1 MRRNIRFKPSKEA
14 QTFSRVFSG
23 IFALIGLCF
32 VAIGVA
38 EVIPS
43 GAGLFG
49 LVWTGMA
56 ACFVGI
62 GIYGAV
68 SKNGLYGFNRWGLEV
83 EDGEDREET
92 PSAAGEPSESPAAP
106 QTSAEERLKQL
117 EDLREKRLITA
128 NEFEEKRKEILKE
141 L

>member
-1 MRRNIRFKPSKEA
+1 MAMRKQIRFKPSKEA
-14 QTFSRVFSG
+14 RTFSRVFSG
-23 IFALIGLCF
+23 IFALVGLGF
-32 VAIGVA
+32 VAIGVT

-68 SKNGLYGFNRWGLEV
+68 SKKGLYGLNRWGLEV
-83 EDGEDREET
+83 EDEEN
-92 PSAAGEPSESPAAP
+92 PDAAGEPSGSPAAP
-106 QTSAEERLKQL
+106 RPSAGERLKQL
-117 EDLREKRLITA
+117 EELREKRLITA
-128 NEFEEKRKEILKE
+128 GEFEEKRKEILKE

>member
-14 QTFSRVFSG
+14 RTFSRVFSG
-23 IFALIGLCF
+23 IFALVGLGF
-32 VAIGVA
+32 VAVGVT

-43 GAGLFG
+43 SGFGVFG

-56 ACFVGI
+56 ACFAGI

-68 SKNGLYGFNRWGLEV
+68 SKKGLYGLNRWGLEI
-83 EDGEDREET
+83 EDEET
-92 PSAAGEPSESPAAP
+92 PTAAGVSAAP
-106 QTSAEERLKQL
+106 QPGAEERLRQL

>member
-1 MRRNIRFKPSKEA
+1 MRRNIRFKPSREA
-14 QTFSRVFSG
+14 RTFSRVFSG
-23 IFALIGLCF
+23 IFALIGLGF
-32 VAIGVA
+32 VAIGVT

-68 SKNGLYGFNRWGLEV
+68 SKKGLYGLNHWGLEI
-83 EDGEDREET
+83 EDGEDKET
-92 PSAAGEPSESPAAP
+92 PAAAGEPSKPPAASRP
-106 QTSAEERLKQL
+106 SVEERLKQL